1 MLILFGLT
9 NKSTQPKQNKKK
21 RSRRSK
27 GPALY
32 NEQQNL
38 GAAKVEN
45 SKASTTRKPLR
56 RTKRKSTKLSNGVAK
71 QANHLASN
79 MRETMIK
86 VTKMRRAER
95 RSRETVAIAKTTP
108 AMTLKRLV
116 RPEQVGDFMSR
127 LNRSLN
133 FDLGIDLGTA
143 NILIFAKGKG
153 LVLDEPAY
161 IARDDKTGDILAL
174 GEAARSMVGR
184 TPKGISVIRPVQAG
198 VIADYDMTEFM
209 LKYFI
214 RSVVPA
220 SRLMKTRI
228 IVCVPSGITPVEKRA
243 ILEALLRTGAKKTV
257 LIEEPLAAAM
267 GTGLNDAKHVG
278 AMVVDV
284 GGGTT
289 DIAVLC
295 DTGVVVSESLR
306 IGGDSFNESIIRY
319 IRRKKRLVIGP
330 LTAEKIKISV
340 GTVDR
345 RAKERTIEVRG
356 RDASS
361 GLPKMVAVNSLEIQ
375 RALEAQVMNV
385 LEGVKS
391 ILEKTPPELVAAI
404 NDHGIILTG
413 GGALIDGLDRVITGS
428 IGIAAYL
435 VESPRYAVIKGV
447 AKALDEM
454 SQLRDTLDELQ

>member
-32 NEQQNL
+32 NEQQSL

-161 IARDDKTGDILAL
+161 IARDNKTGDILAL

-214 RSVVPA
+214 RLHV
-220 SRLMKTRI
+220 RI
-228 IVCVPSGITPVEKRA
+228 
-243 ILEALLRTGAKKTV
+243 
-257 LIEEPLAAAM
+257 
-267 GTGLNDAKHVG
+267 
-278 AMVVDV
+278 
-284 GGGTT
+284 
-289 DIAVLC
+289 
-295 DTGVVVSESLR
+295 
-306 IGGDSFNESIIRY
+306 
-319 IRRKKRLVIGP
+319 
-330 LTAEKIKISV
+330 
-340 GTVDR
+340 
-345 RAKERTIEVRG
+345 
-356 RDASS
+356 
-361 GLPKMVAVNSLEIQ
+361 
-375 RALEAQVMNV
+375 
-385 LEGVKS
+385 
-391 ILEKTPPELVAAI
+391 PELF
-404 NDHGIILTG
+404 LP
-413 GGALIDGLDRVITGS
+413 LL
-428 IGIAAYL
+428 
-435 VESPRYAVIKGV
+435 
-447 AKALDEM
+447 
-454 SQLRDTLDELQ
+454 

>member
-9 NKSTQPKQNKKK
+9 NKSTEPKQNKKK

-27 GPALY
+27 RPALY

-45 SKASTTRKPLR
+45 AKTSSNRKPLR
-56 RTKRKSTKLSNGVAK
+56 RTKRKSTKLSEGVAK
-71 QANHLASN
+71 QASHLAFN
-79 MRETMIK
+79 MREAMVK
-86 VTKMRRAER
+86 VTKMRRVER
-95 RSRETVAIAKTTP
+95 RNRETVAIAKTTP

-116 RPEQVGDFMSR
+116 RPEQVGDLMGR

-228 IVCVPSGITPVEKRA
+228 IVCVPSGITPV
-243 ILEALLRTGAKKTV
+243 
-257 LIEEPLAAAM
+257 
-267 GTGLNDAKHVG
+267 
-278 AMVVDV
+278 VDV

-375 RALEAQVMNV
+375 RALEAQVMNI
-385 LEGVKS
+385 LEGIKS

-413 GGALIDGLDRVITGS
+413 GGALIDGLDRVITRS
-428 IGIAAYL
+428 VGIASYL

>member
-9 NKSTQPKQNKKK
+9 NKSAEPKQNKKK

-56 RTKRKSTKLSNGVAK
+56 RTKRKSTKLSDGVAK

-79 MRETMIK
+79 MREAMVK

-116 RPEQVGDFMSR
+116 RPEQVGDLMGR

-133 FDLGIDLGTA
+133 FHLGIDL
-143 NILIFAKGKG
+143 G

-161 IARDDKTGDILAL
+161 IARDDKTGDVLAL
-174 GEAARSMVGR
+174 GEAARAMVGR

-243 ILEALLRTGAKKTV
+243 ILEAL
-257 LIEEPLAAAM
+257 IEEPLAAAM
-267 GTGLNDAKHVG
+267 GTGLNDAKQVG

-345 RAKERTIEVRG
+345 RAKERTIEVLG

-375 RALEAQVMNV
+375 RALEAQVMNI
-385 LEGVKS
+385 LEGIKS

-413 GGALIDGLDRVITGS
+413 GGALIDGLDRVITRS
-428 IGIAAYL
+428 VGIAAYI

>member
-9 NKSTQPKQNKKK
+9 NKSTEPKQNKKK

-45 SKASTTRKPLR
+45 AKTSTNRKPLR
-56 RTKRKSTKLSNGVAK
+56 RTKRKSTKLSEGVAK
-71 QANHLASN
+71 QASHLASN
-79 MRETMIK
+79 MREAMVR
-86 VTKMRRAER
+86 VTKMRRVER
-95 RSRETVAIAKTTP
+95 RNRETVAIAKTTP

-116 RPEQVGDFMSR
+116 RPEQVGDLMGR

-161 IARDDKTGDILAL
+161 IAKDDKTGDILAL
-174 GEAARSMVGR
+174 GEAARTMIGR

-243 ILEALLRTGAKKTV
+243 ILEALLRTGA
-257 LIEEPLAAAM
+257 
-267 GTGLNDAKHVG
+267 GLNDADQVG

-375 RALEAQVMNV
+375 RALEAQVMNI
-385 LEGVKS
+385 LEGIKS

-413 GGALIDGLDRVITGS
+413 GGALIDGLDRVITRS
-428 IGIAAYL
+428 VGIASYL

>member
-1 MLILFGLT
+1 MFGLT
-9 NKSTQPKQNKKK
+9 NKSTEPKQNNKK

-45 SKASTTRKPLR
+45 SKASATRKPLR
-56 RTKRKSTKLSNGVAK
+56 RTKRKSTKLSEGVAK

-79 MRETMIK
+79 MREAMVK

-116 RPEQVGDFMSR
+116 RPEQVGDLMGR

-143 NILIFAKGKG
+143 SILIFAKGKG
-153 LVLDEPAY
+153 LVLDEPSY
-161 IARDDKTGDILAL
+161 IARDDKTGGDILAL

-267 GTGLNDAKHVG
+267 GGTGLNDAKQVG

-375 RALEAQVMNV
+375 RALEAQVMNI
-385 LEGVKS
+385 LEGIKS

-413 GGALIDGLDRVITGS
+413 GGALIDGLDRVITRS

>member
-1 MLILFGLT
+1 MFGLT
-9 NKSTQPKQNKKK
+9 NKNKGPKQNTKK

-38 GAAKVEN
+38 GAARAANTK
-45 SKASTTRKPLR
+45 SDAGRKPLR
-56 RTKRKSTKLSNGVAK
+56 KTKRKSAKLSKGVTK
-71 QANHLASN
+71 QANHLTSN
-79 MRETMIK
+79 MRDAMVK
-86 VTKMRRAER
+86 VTQLRRAER
-95 RSRETVAIAKTTP
+95 RNREAVAIAKTTP

-116 RPEQVGDFMSR
+116 RPEQVGDWMSR
-127 LNRSLN
+127 LNRSLT

-143 NILIFAKGKG
+143 NILIYAKGKG

-174 GEAARSMVGR
+174 GETARTMVGR
-184 TPKGISVIRPVQAG
+184 TPKGISVIRPVKAG

-267 GTGLNDAKHVG
+267 GTGLNDAQQVG

-306 IGGDSFNESIIRY
+306 IGGDSFNDSIIRY
-319 IRRKKRLVIGP
+319 IRRKKRLIIGQ
-330 LTAEKIKISV
+330 LTAEEIKVAV

-345 RAKERTIEVRG
+345 RARERIIEVRG
-356 RDASS
+356 RDSGS
-361 GLPKMVAVNSLEIQ
+361 GLPKMVSVNSLEIQ
-375 RALEAQVMNV
+375 RALEAQVMNI
-385 LEGVKS
+385 LEAIKG

-404 NDHGIILTG
+404 IDHGIILTG
-413 GGALIDGLDRVITGS
+413 GGALVDGLDRVITRS
-428 IGIAAYL
+428 IGVASYL

>member
-9 NKSTQPKQNKKK
+9 NKSTEPKQNNKK

-45 SKASTTRKPLR
+45 AKASATRKPLR
-56 RTKRKSTKLSNGVAK
+56 RTKRKSTKLSEGVAK

-79 MRETMIK
+79 MREAMVK

-116 RPEQVGDFMSR
+116 RPEQVGDLMGR

-143 NILIFAKGKG
+143 SILIFAKGKG
-153 LVLDEPAY
+153 LVLDEPSY

-267 GTGLNDAKHVG
+267 GTGLNDAKQVG

-306 IGGDSFNESIIRY
+306 IGGDSF
-319 IRRKKRLVIGP
+319 
-330 LTAEKIKISV
+330 
-340 GTVDR
+340 
-345 RAKERTIEVRG
+345 
-356 RDASS
+356 
-361 GLPKMVAVNSLEIQ
+361 
-375 RALEAQVMNV
+375 
-385 LEGVKS
+385 
-391 ILEKTPPELVAAI
+391 
-404 NDHGIILTG
+404 
-413 GGALIDGLDRVITGS
+413 
-428 IGIAAYL
+428 
-435 VESPRYAVIKGV
+435 
-447 AKALDEM
+447 
-454 SQLRDTLDELQ
+454 